1 MISSVVFMN
10 CFVPMKVK
18 CIATVWKMG
27 NAASYSRSFLYAA
40 TYTLRIRLLLVPW
53 VFLEKPVSAIYM
65 RLHWEPRFPRNRLEP
80 WLKTVIM
87 K

>member
-27 NAASYSRSFLYAA
+27 NAASYSWSFLYAA
-40 TYTLRIRLLLVPW
+40 T
-53 VFLEKPVSAIYM
+53 
-65 RLHWEPRFPRNRLEP
+65 
-80 WLKTVIM
+80 
-87 K
+87 